1 MTDHGQKAGY
11 RKSAHRART
20 VVEGNDEP
28 GPSNMTLLLSKPER
42 IDREL
47 VPLDGHT
54 PRRNWL
60 ELDGPCRWAGSGN
73 FIHADRSLR
82 KPIEKLGLLR
92 PLEAKC
98 WTAIGTFAS
107 PYWNQV
113 RHGTDWQDV
122 PAQTQFLIWE
132 QNGGGYGLLLPLLSG
147 DYVNTLQGEK
157 KGLRLVATTGLKGR
171 PEHDAAVVYAAVGQD
186 LYQLVN
192 KAVQEVSELSGSF
205 RLREEKAVPAF
216 VDHLGWCSWDAFYS
230 KVDEPKFLSALR
242 SFRAGG
248 VTPGFTILDDGWLQ
262 NEGDLLLGFGMNG
275 KKFPHGL
282 ASLVRKAKGEFGVEF
297 FGIWHALNGYWGGV
311 DPRSPLGKRYAI
323 FKSKGLI
330 RPWLGN
336 KRDPV
341 YLVDP
346 QQAERFFTEFHDTLK
361 AGGVDLV
368 KVDGQSALAEFT
380 RPHFGRV
387 SAMRSYQQA
396 LQTSAV
402 RHFDGG
408 IIHCM
413 SNGLDVAYQMEQTVV
428 WRNSDDFFPKRNAA
442 AQQLHVYTNA
452 LNNLW
457 TGTFALP
464 DWDMF
469 QSHHRT
475 AEFHAAARALSGGPV
490 YVCDKPGRQN
500 FRILR
505 KLASSDGR
513 VWRCDRP
520 ALPAPESVFADCLT
534 EPVLLKIH
542 NQSGAAGLIGF
553 FHCSEVKKKLTG
565 SFSPAD
571 IPGLRGSHFI
581 ARRHT
586 TGHAQEMHLDGE
598 AEVVLPRMGFEIV
611 TLAPVLTGGVAALG
625 RLDRYTGVT
634 SVEAVS
640 VETEGDCR
648 VTVRESGR
656 YLFWCRENMTV
667 TDERGSKVPFKYN
680 RKTKLLTVEIQ
691 KAGTVAISAAGR

>member
-1 MTDHGQKAGY
+1 
-11 RKSAHRART
+11 
-20 VVEGNDEP
+20 
-28 GPSNMTLLLSKPER
+28 MTLLLSKPER
-42 IDREL
+42 IDRDHL
-47 VPLDGHT
+47 HLNGHA
-54 PRRNWL
+54 PRRSWL
-60 ELDGPCRWAGSGN
+60 ELDGPCHWAGSGN
-73 FIHADRSLR
+73 FIHTERLLQ
-82 KPIEKLGLLR
+82 KPVEKLGLLQPVDAR
-92 PLEAKC
+92 R

-113 RHGTDWQDV
+113 RHGTDWNDI
-122 PAQTQFLIWE
+122 PAQTQFLVWE
-132 QNGGGYGLLLPLLSG
+132 RSEGGYGLLLPLLSG
-147 DYVNTLQGEK
+147 DYVHTLQGEK
-157 KGLRLVATTGLKGR
+157 KGVRLVATTGLKGR
-171 PEHDAAVVYAAVGQD
+171 PEDNAAVAYAAAGSD

-192 KAVQEVSELSGSF
+192 KAMKEVAGQLGSF

-216 VDHLGWCSWDAFYS
+216 VDRLGWCSWDAFYS
-230 KVDEPKFLSALR
+230 QVDEPKFLSALR

-248 VTPGFTILDDGWLQ
+248 ITPGFTILDDGWLQ
-262 NEGDLLLGFGMNG
+262 NKGDLLLGFGMNG
-275 KKFPHGL
+275 EKFPHGL
-282 ASLVRKAKGEFGVEF
+282 ASLVRQAKGEFGVEF
-297 FGIWHALNGYWGGV
+297 FGIWHAMNGYWGGV
-311 DPRSPLGKRYAI
+311 DPRSPLGKKYDIYR
-323 FKSKGLI
+323 SKGLI
-330 RPWLGN
+330 RPWLGS

-346 QQAERFFTEFHDTLK
+346 RQADRFFTEFHDTLK

-380 RPHFGRV
+380 RPHCGRV

-428 WRNSDDFFPKRNAA
+428 WRNSDDFFPKRNSS
-442 AQQLHVYTNA
+442 AQQLHVCTNA

-500 FRILR
+500 FRVLR

-520 ALPAPESVFADCLT
+520 ALPAPESVFANCLT

-553 FHCSEVKKKLTG
+553 FHCSAVRKKLTG

-571 IPGLRGSHFI
+571 IPGLSGSHFI
-581 ARRHT
+581 ARRYS
-586 TGHAQEMHLDGE
+586 TGRVQEMHLEDE
-598 AEVVLPRMGFEIV
+598 AGVVLPRMGFEIV
-611 TLAPVLTGGVAALG
+611 TLTPVLSGSVAVLG

-634 SVEAVS
+634 SVEAAS
-640 VETEGDCR
+640 VGTEGDCR
-648 VTVRESGR
+648 VSVRESGR
-656 YLFWCRENMTV
+656 YLFWCRESATV
-667 TDERGSKVPFKYN
+667 TDEQGRKLPFKYN
-680 RKTKLLTVEIQ
+680 RKTKLLTVEI
-691 KAGTVAISAAGR
+691 KAAGVMIVRVAGK